1 MTHQGRTVEKA
12 RASVQK
18 DSSSGGWKRDFGRV
32 HIHPPL
38 RGPAARRRGVVR
50 GQKPPGEPTESYV
63 HSNVMRFVHK
73 ERAKIDELLD
83 HWQSTIHPNVIRLTQ
98 NKLFYKV
105 RKGWDRFS
113 FANNQSL
120 FQMMFRRK
128 EPDQKIVDESLKA
141 HNEHKKVLKD
151 YFIGQN
157 KFVGGDQPSIAD
169 ILVTT
174 TLQQTE
180 LSGADHGDF
189 ADYFQGVREASD
201 VAAFDEL
208 EKHIQA
214 LPQSLRDMK
223 ML

>member
-1 MTHQGRTVEKA
+1 
-12 RASVQK
+12 
-18 DSSSGGWKRDFGRV
+18 
-32 HIHPPL
+32 
-38 RGPAARRRGVVR
+38 
-50 GQKPPGEPTESYV
+50 
-63 HSNVMRFVHK
+63 
-73 ERAKIDELLD
+73 
-83 HWQSTIHPNVIRLTQ
+83 
-98 NKLFYKV
+98 
-105 RKGWDRFS
+105 
-113 FANNQSL
+113 
-120 FQMMFRRK
+120 MMFRRK

-189 ADYFQGVREASD
+189 ADYFQGVREATDASS
-201 VAAFDEL
+201 FDEL